1 MNVAD
6 RDLLPIKTE
15 TSSRRRSFLKFG
27 AAAFAG
33 FLARPAWGRRNQTA
47 QNQPAQSPAC
57 APPIPTGPYNGSD
70 CPFSIPW
77 LDKNGSFNQS
87 PQAGAELSNIFHFK
101 GQVARC
107 NNWVGMGTDNK
118 GNRIPF
124 GSPTTDFSFMKG
136 TYFNGRREHEGV
148 FAHI

>member
-1 MNVAD
+1 MSIVE
-6 RDLLPIKTE
+6 RHSSVGSE
-15 TSSRRRSFLKFG
+15 TISKRRNFLKFG
-27 AAAFAG
+27 AAAIAG
-33 FLARPAWGRRNQTA
+33 LITRPSWSEQGQS
-47 QNQPAQSPAC
+47 AQSSAC
-57 APPIPTGPYNGSD
+57 SPPIPSGTYNGSD
-70 CPFSIPW
+70 CPFTIPW

-107 NNWVGMGTDNK
+107 NNWAGMGTDNK

-136 TYFNGRREHEGV
+136 TYFNGRREHTAV
-148 FAHI
+148 FAHL